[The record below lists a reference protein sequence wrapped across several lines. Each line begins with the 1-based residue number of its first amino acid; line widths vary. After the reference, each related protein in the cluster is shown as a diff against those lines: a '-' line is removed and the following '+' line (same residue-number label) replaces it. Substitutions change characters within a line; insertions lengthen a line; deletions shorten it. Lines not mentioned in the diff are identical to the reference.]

1 MFELSQVDK
10 FVNKDCPMTIYR
22 LLRQSVS
29 RLPVRPA
36 LVGVA
41 VFAAGLVA
49 AGTYSSAIPAA
60 PQDVCLPAIGC
71 VSTSVPSATLPTV
84 TLPTTTTTTTTTP
97 GGGTTTVAGSG
108 GDPGGSTTSTG
119 TTTTTATDASGSPSF
134 ALRVTVTVLVRGHRA
149 KRAIELRLRL
159 SKPARVSA
167 LLSRQGKALKRLHF
181 SARAGSSVWRLR
193 LGRTMKAGA
202 ARLGLTYRSASG
214 EIARTAHRLRLPR

>member
-1 MFELSQVDK
+1 
-10 FVNKDCPMTIYR
+10 MTLYR

-36 LVGVA
+36 FVGLA

-49 AGTYSSAIPAA
+49 AGTFSSAIPAA
-60 PQDVCLPAIGC
+60 PQDVCLPVIGC
-71 VSTSVPSATLPTV
+71 VSTSVPSVTLPTATLP
-84 TLPTTTTTTTTTP
+84 TLPTTTTTTATTP

-119 TTTTTATDASGSPSF
+119 TTTTTATDASGSPSS

-167 LLSRQGKALKRLHF
+167 LLSRQGKALKRRQF
-181 SARAGSSVWRLR
+181 SARAGSSVWHLR
-193 LGRTMKAGA
+193 LGRTMKAGS
-202 ARLGLTYRSASG
+202 ARLGLTYRCASG
-214 EIARTAHRLRLPR
+214 EVARTAHRLRLPR